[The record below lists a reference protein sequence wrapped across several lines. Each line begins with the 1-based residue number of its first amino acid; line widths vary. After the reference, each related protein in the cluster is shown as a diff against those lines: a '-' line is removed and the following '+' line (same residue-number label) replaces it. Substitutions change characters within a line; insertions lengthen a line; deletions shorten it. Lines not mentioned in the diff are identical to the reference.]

1 MAKRAGNKK
10 ADKTPT
16 FFNRKAKHDYEILE
30 TIEVGIVLEGT
41 EVKALRDGDCSIAE
55 GYVLVKDE
63 PPALTLHDVM
73 IGPYPPA
80 GALQHVPTRHRQ
92 LIAHKRE
99 IRKLARDV
107 DQKGVTIVPLKLY
120 FKGSFAKL
128 QIGVAKGRQQHDK
141 RRAIADRES
150 KRELDRA
157 MSKYRG

>member
-1 MAKRAGNKK
+1 MAQKKSNKP
-10 ADKTPT
+10 PT
-16 FFNRKAKHDYEILE
+16 FFNRKAKHDYDVVE
-30 TIEVGIVLEGT
+30 TLEVGIVLEGT

-63 PPALTLHDVM
+63 PPALTLHGVM

-80 GALQHVPTRHRQ
+80 GALQHIPTRHRQ

-128 QIGVAKGRQQHDK
+128 QIGVAKGRQHQDK
-141 RRAIADRES
+141 RQAIAERQM
-150 KRELDRA
+150 KRDMDRA
-157 MSKYRG
+157 MSKFRK